1 MFSILFRQFLNVLI
15 KEINRRVRDNFK
27 FCLNL
32 TTIHNIV
39 LTRRNIRIL
48 IIEVSKNK
56 KTLFIKIIKI
66 IKITN
71 NRQRRRRRQLI
82 KNKLLTYRKTINKTR
97 SIRHR
102 ILKTIKILIVSIIKI
117 KINKIISFHVSFN
130 QILMQTIA
138 INVFIN

>member
-1 MFSILFRQFLNVLI
+1 M
-15 KEINRRVRDNFK
+15 
-27 FCLNL
+27 
-32 TTIHNIV
+32 